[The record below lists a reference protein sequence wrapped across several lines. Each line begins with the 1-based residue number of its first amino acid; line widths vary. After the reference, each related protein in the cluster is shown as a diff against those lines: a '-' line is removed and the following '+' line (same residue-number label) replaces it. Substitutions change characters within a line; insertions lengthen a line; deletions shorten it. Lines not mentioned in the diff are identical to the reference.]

1 MNRNARDKVLRIVGV
16 IMVVLLPVMLAL
28 WFAQQRAVN
37 ETSSQLRS
45 FAALALDKT
54 ELVIQQVELARH
66 AAEKYSGNICTPEH
80 RQYMLNIVRGRL
92 YIADLLYAEGKAL
105 LCSSTST
112 PENPYLISAANY
124 QRAPDVSI
132 YYYRDTPF
140 YAGYKMTYMQV
151 GNYVVV
157 VNPLTY
163 SEVMSADRSLAWGV
177 FDTVNNDFFSISEQ
191 AKEKA
196 LKKLIGDNEA
206 IFQNEG
212 RFYTIVHSDKRPIA
226 AIVSTT
232 NQRFYE
238 VLYHQATLTLPLGM
252 ISSIIILLMWS
263 RTRREFNSP
272 GRLLHRALNK
282 RQLCLHY
289 QPIIDIKTNAC
300 VGAEA
305 LLRWPGFNGPVM
317 GPVEFIPL
325 AEKEGMSERITDYV
339 VEEVFSDLGHFLA
352 CNPHLYISINLSATD
367 FHSSRLIAMITDK
380 ARHYNVRA
388 QQIKIEVTE
397 RGFIDVPRTT
407 PVIQAFRQAG
417 YEVAIDDFGTGYSN
431 LHNLYSLN
439 VDILKID
446 KTFIDTLTTNS
457 TSHLIVEHII
467 EMAQS
472 LRLKTIAEGV
482 ETVEQVMWLNKRG
495 VQYCQGWH
503 FAKAMSPQD
512 FMTWQHQ
519 PVATALAHSH

>member
-1 MNRNARDKVLRIVGV
+1 MNRSARDKVLRIVGV

-45 FAALALDKT
+45 FAQLALDKT
-54 ELVIQQVELARH
+54 ELVIQQVDLARH
-66 AAEKYSGNICTPEH
+66 TAEQYSGDICTPAH
-80 RQYMLNIVRGRL
+80 RQNMLNIVRGRL
-92 YIADLLYAEGKAL
+92 YIADLLYTEGRQF
-105 LCSSTST
+105 LCSTTST
-112 PENPYLISAANY
+112 PDNPYTISPANY
-124 QRAPDVSI
+124 HRQPDVSI

-140 YAGYKMTYMQV
+140 YAGYKMTYMQS
-151 GNYVVV
+151 GHYVVV

-163 SEVMSADRSLAWGV
+163 SEVMSSDRSLAWGV
-177 FDTVNNDFFSISEQ
+177 FDTVTNAFFSVSEQ
-191 AKEKA
+191 ANQNELKA
-196 LKKLIGDNEA
+196 IIGDNDLA
-206 IFQNEG
+206 FQNDG
-212 RFYTIVHSDKRPIA
+212 RFYTIVRSDKRPIA

-263 RTRREFNSP
+263 RTQREFNSP

-289 QPIIDIKTNAC
+289 QPIIDIKSNVC

-317 GPVEFIPL
+317 SPVEFIPL

-339 VEEVFSDLGHFLA
+339 VEEVFSDLGPFLA
-352 CNPHLYISINLSATD
+352 CNPHIYISINLSATD

-446 KTFIDTLTTNS
+446 KSFIDTLTTNS

-482 ETVEQVMWLNKRG
+482 ETAEQVTWLNKRG

-512 FMTWQHQ
+512 FMTWQQQ
-519 PVATALAHSH
+519 PVAAALAHSH